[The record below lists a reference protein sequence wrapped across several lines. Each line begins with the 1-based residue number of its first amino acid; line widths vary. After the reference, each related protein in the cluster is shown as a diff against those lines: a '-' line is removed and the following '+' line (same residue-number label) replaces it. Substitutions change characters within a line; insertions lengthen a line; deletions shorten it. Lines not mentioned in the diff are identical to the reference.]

1 MSTPVFIDLPI
12 PEQAQELRIFLKS
25 LGADISEESSEDGIH
40 ADLRNIIEA
49 TNVCWTEI
57 NNETDLEM
65 IFNSIISL
73 ILVLPQEEMAEP
85 VTMFCEKVG
94 KQQKSDKRAQ
104 NRIKVLS
111 NLFYGLDEKSAL
123 RADVYVAMVKLAH
136 QADLIL
142 LVDTDLE
149 KVKRWTS
156 MWDISPKKLQNLL
169 RNLHDALIDSK
180 LSETATKVM
189 IDLLGSYTED
199 NASQAR
205 DDAHRCIVTHLGD
218 PNTFLMD
225 HLLTLKPVKFLE
237 GELIHD
243 LLTIFVS
250 GKISQYQQF
259 YKNNTDFVKSLC
271 LSHEQNMR
279 KMRLLTFMQMAENK
293 TEIEYSVLQEEMLI
307 TAEEIEPFIIDVLR
321 TKAVRAKIDQMQK
334 KVLISSTTH
343 RTFGRQQWQMLKQH
357 LIQWQ
362 ENLKGVQASLSQLDL
377 INNQNNA
384 A

>member
-25 LGADISEESSEDGIH
+25 FGASISEEPSEDGIH
-40 ADLRNIIEA
+40 SDLKNIIEA
-49 TNVCWTEI
+49 TSVCWTEI
-57 NNETDLEM
+57 NNEADLEM

-73 ILVLPQEEMAEP
+73 ILAMPPEEMAEP
-85 VTMFCEKVG
+85 ITMFCEKVG
-94 KQQKSDKRAQ
+94 KQQKTDKRSQ

-111 NLFYGLDEKSAL
+111 NLFYGIDEKSVL

-136 QADLIL
+136 QSDLIQM
-142 LVDTDLE
+142 VDTDLD
-149 KVKRWTS
+149 KVKKWTS

-180 LSETATKVM
+180 LSENATKVM

-250 GKISQYQQF
+250 GKIAQYQQF

-279 KMRLLTFMQMAENK
+279 KMRLLTFMQMAENRM
-293 TEIEYSVLQEEMLI
+293 EIEYSVLQEEMMMSQ
-307 TAEEIEPFIIDVLR
+307 EEIEPFVIDVLR

-357 LIQWQ
+357 LIQWK

-377 INNQNNA
+377 INNQTTA
-384 A
+384 T

>member
-1 MSTPVFIDLPI
+1 
-12 PEQAQELRIFLKS
+12 
-25 LGADISEESSEDGIH
+25 
-40 ADLRNIIEA
+40 
-49 TNVCWTEI
+49 
-57 NNETDLEM
+57 M

-73 ILVLPQEEMAEP
+73 ILALPQDEMAEP

-94 KQQKSDKRAQ
+94 KQQKTDKRSQ

-111 NLFYGLDEKSAL
+111 NLFYGIDEKSVL

-136 QADLIL
+136 QSDLIQM
-142 LVDTDLE
+142 VDTDLD
-149 KVKRWTS
+149 KVKKWTS
-156 MWDISPKKLQNLL
+156 MWDISTKKLQNLL

-180 LSETATKVM
+180 LSENATKVM

-271 LSHEQNMR
+271 LSHDQNMR
-279 KMRLLTFMQMAENK
+279 KMRLLTFMQMAENR
-293 TEIEYSVLQEEMLI
+293 TEIEYSILEEEMLI
-307 TAEEIEPFIIDVLR
+307 GPEEIEPFIIDVLR
-321 TKAVRAKIDQMQK
+321 TKAVRAKVDQMQK

-357 LIQWQ
+357 LIQWK

-377 INNQNNA
+377 INNQNTTA
-384 A
+384 